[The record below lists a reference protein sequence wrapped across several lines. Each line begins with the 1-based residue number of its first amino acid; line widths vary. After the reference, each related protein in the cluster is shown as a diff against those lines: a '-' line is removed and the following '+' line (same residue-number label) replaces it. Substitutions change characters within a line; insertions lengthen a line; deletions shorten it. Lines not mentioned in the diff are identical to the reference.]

1 MKIDNQNKPY
11 GSTDMSFTNDGS
23 PDGGSVRGYGMRG
36 RDNRFVSTT
45 PDQFAQQLQG
55 VRQQPSQHKKKH
67 SAGFWVAVAIAILC
81 ALAALVIALS
91 MFGSGKGARQ
101 GDAGQLTNK
110 TQEEIQAELD
120 RTVEEG
126 MFNIS
131 VASVVEFEDG
141 TSEGEF
147 RIENVPG
154 NRYLMQVVITLDDTG
169 EEVYR
174 TGIIEPD
181 HHIQKDTLD
190 KDLDPGTYAA
200 TAKFLAL
207 DPETEEEIGQAAAK
221 ISLVVHN

>member
-1 MKIDNQNKPY
+1 MTTPENNFNSSKNSSASSKRAQNARVH
-11 GSTDMSFTNDGS
+11 T
-23 PDGGSVRGYGMRG
+23 YGMG
-36 RDNRFVSTT
+36 KGAEISSAPNPKGVSRS
-45 PDQFAQQLQG
+45 AQAQA
-55 VRQQPSQHKKKH
+55 QPNGKKKKPA
-67 SAGFWVAVAIAILC
+67 SFWIAIIVALLC
-81 ALAALVIALS
+81 VVLACIVALS
-91 MFGSGKGARQ
+91 MCNTKGERSGDK
-101 GDAGQLTNK
+101 GQLTNK